1 MKALKAENEE
11 LKAELARAK
20 EDHQYDNLVHQKE
33 LESLKNPIPF
43 KKKRFNVMLKGRD
56 LIMIFDRFVGPKKG
70 SSVAQD
76 ARVQVRTPDGK
87 HYDVMSVNLV
97 ENKILGARE
106 THRIVISTHE
116 EVAKMGSPIKLL

>member
-1 MKALKAENEE
+1 
-11 LKAELARAK
+11 
-20 EDHQYDNLVHQKE
+20 
-33 LESLKNPIPF
+33 
-43 KKKRFNVMLKGRD
+43 MLKGRD
-56 LIMIFDRFVGPKKG
+56 LITIFGRFVDPKKG
-70 SSVAQD
+70 SMVAQD

-116 EVAKMGSPIKLL
+116 ETAKMGSPIKLL